1 MLAWQCVWW
10 ICGNLP
16 KGCCCLRA
24 AGMAATSMH
33 APPLAL
39 AALNCCLRC
48 APCCVLR
55 PGLLLHPTSQQWR
68 RLMMHPPVRCRAPVL
83 PAPQVSGGADTFMI
97 ITRAVASFIKLY
109 LLLLFVRVLLSWFPT
124 FQWWE
129 QQPFAALRQVGISQG
144 ERAMNGSKGAA
155 NVAWMTLCSGG
166 QQQGAAGWPP
176 ELGLSRQP
184 VNVRSAAQRAVPP
197 CLSPPLSA
205 GVDPHPFSFCL
216 LCPTGHR
223 PVPEAVLGPGAA
235 AAGLH
240 RPDPPLWLLHPSV
253 PGR

>member
-1 MLAWQCVWW
+1 MHLADQT
-10 ICGNLP
+10 L
-16 KGCCCLRA
+16 LSLT

-33 APPLAL
+33 APPRAT

-55 PGLLLHPTSQQWR
+55 PRLLLHPACQQWCWF
-68 RLMMHPPVRCRAPVL
+68 MMHPPFCCRAPDL

-129 QQPFAALRQVGISQG
+129 QQPFAALRQVGSSQG
-144 ERAMNGSKGAA
+144 ERAMHSCEEAV
-155 NVAWMTLCSGG
+155 NVARVTLCSGG

-184 VNVRSAAQRAVPP
+184 VSVRSTAQRAVPP
-197 CLSPPLSA
+197 CLPP
-205 GVDPHPFSFCL
+205 CL
-216 LCPTGHR
+216 PLCG
-223 PVPEAVLGPGAA
+223 
-235 AAGLH
+235 
-240 RPDPPLWLLHPSV
+240 
-253 PGR
+253 